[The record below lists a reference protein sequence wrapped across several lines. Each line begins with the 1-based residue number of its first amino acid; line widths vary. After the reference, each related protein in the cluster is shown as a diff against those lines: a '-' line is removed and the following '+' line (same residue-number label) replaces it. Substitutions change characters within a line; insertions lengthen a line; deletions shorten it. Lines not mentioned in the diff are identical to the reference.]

1 MTNWILANFGNAALL
16 AQKAEEAAGDAVGG
30 AGDGVKPATPSPLVT
45 LAPLLFVF
53 ALFYFLMIRPQQNER
68 KKRDALLQELK
79 KNDKVVTIGGLI
91 GTVADLSSDGQ
102 EVTVKLD
109 DSTRVKMLRSSI
121 NGLYSKE
128 AAEKS

>member
-1 MTNWILANFGNAALL
+1 MIDWMIGNTFLADAAD
-16 AQKAEEAAGDAVGG
+16 AVPPAAGRG
-30 AGDGVKPATPSPLVT
+30 PSPLVT
-45 LAPLLFVF
+45 LAPLAFVF

-91 GTVADLSSDGQ
+91 CTVVDLSSDGQ

-109 DSTRVKMLRSSI
+109 DATRVKMLRSSI

>member
-1 MTNWILANFGNAALL
+1 MTNWILANLGNAALL
-16 AQKAEEAAGDAVGG
+16 AQKAGEVVDGG
-30 AGDGVKPATPSPLVT
+30 AGDGVKPAAPSPLVT

>member
-1 MTNWILANFGNAALL
+1 MTNWILANIGNAALL
-16 AQKAEEAAGDAVGG
+16 AQKAADAVQGG
-30 AGDGVKPATPSPLVT
+30 EPAQQPPPSPLVT

-68 KKRDALLQELK
+68 KKRDELLKEIK

-128 AAEKS
+128 AVEKS

>member
-1 MTNWILANFGNAALL
+1 MNSTIANVCGTLL
-16 AQKAEEAAGDAVGG
+16 AQVEGAADGVVDAG
-30 AGDGVKPATPSPLVT
+30 AGAAKNAAPSPLVT
-45 LAPLLFVF
+45 LAPLMFVF
-53 ALFYFLMIRPQQNER
+53 ALFYFLMIRPQQQER
-68 KKRDALLQELK
+68 KKRDALLLEIK

-121 NGLYSKE
+121 NGLYSKD